1 MSINIINQLTDVYH
15 NFETWHK
22 QKLTREQS
30 NEYHERLMI
39 NGNIL
44 TYIKSG
50 ELIGYLEFWRIN
62 FEQLGRL
69 VCGQPVLTDIE
80 DLLSGNIAYIN
91 NMWIN
96 PDDRGGFAFEFLASM
111 FLSRNKD
118 AEFFVAFRNLK
129 HNKPI
134 QVYKRDELIKLY
146 MKGI

>member
-1 MSINIINQLTDVYH
+1 MLIDQLTKIYLKK
-15 NFETWHK
+15 ETWHK
-22 QKLTREQS
+22 NKLTEEQS
-30 NEYHERLMI
+30 NEYHEKLMI

-62 FEQLGRL
+62 YEQLGRL
-69 VCGQPVLTDIE
+69 ICGQPILTDVE

-91 NMWIN
+91 NMFIDSN
-96 PDDRGGFAFEFLASM
+96 HRNGDAFEFLASM

-118 AEFFVAFRNLK
+118 AELFVTFRPLK

-134 QVYKRDELIKLY
+134 QVYRREELIKLY
-146 MKGI
+146 TKGI